1 MSDVTGRC
9 LCGFVAWRYDGEV
22 GPATYCH
29 CADCRRCTGS
39 AFNVGV
45 RLRRANLHLTAG
57 EPKGFTKRGDSGR
70 ELTRHFCPECG
81 SPIFTS
87 APKHPD
93 HVYVKAG
100 TFDDPGLVRPERQ
113 NWVASAVSWHRIPA
127 DLPASPKSPD
137 A

>member
-9 LCGFVAWRYDGEV
+9 LCGYVTWRYDGEV
-22 GPATYCH
+22 GPASYCH
-29 CADCRRCTGS
+29 CEDCRRCTGS

-45 RLRRANLHLTAG
+45 RLNRTHFHVTAG
-57 EPKGFTKRGDSGR
+57 APKGFTKRADSGR
-70 ELTRHFCPECG
+70 ELTRHFCPACG

-93 HVYVKAG
+93 HIYVKAG

-113 NWVASAVSWHRIPA
+113 AWVASAVAWRRVAP
-127 DLPASPKSPD
+127 DLPTFEKGTEP
-137 A
+137 

>member
-9 LCGFVAWRYDGEV
+9 LCGHVTWRYDGEV
-22 GPATYCH
+22 GPASYCH
-29 CADCRRCTGS
+29 CEDCRRCTGS

-45 RLRRANLHLTAG
+45 RLRRADFRITAG
-57 EPKGFTKRGDSGR
+57 GPRGFTKRGDSGR

-100 TFDDPGLVRPERQ
+100 TFDDPGLVRPAQQ
-113 NWVASAVSWHRIPA
+113 NWLASAVSWHRIAA
-127 DLPASPKSPD
+127 DLPASAKSPD

>member
-1 MSDVTGRC
+1 MSEVTGRC
-9 LCGFVAWRYDGEV
+9 LCGHVTWRYDGEV
-22 GPATYCH
+22 GPASYCH
-29 CADCRRCTGS
+29 CEDCRRCTGS

-45 RLRRANLHLTAG
+45 RLQRADFHVTG
-57 EPKGFTKRGDSGR
+57 GSPKGYTKRGDSGR

-100 TFDDPGLVRPERQ
+100 TFDDPSLVRPERQ
-113 NWVASAVSWHRIPA
+113 AWVASAVAWRRIA
-127 DLPASPKSPD
+127 LDLPTFEKGAD